1 MLRLEIPRVG
11 LSAIVLEGVGSRTLR
26 VAIGHVPGTSWPGQP
41 GNVVIVGH
49 RDTFFRPLRK
59 IQKCDEVSLVT
70 TALTYHYRVSSIEV
84 IDSHDMKTLRFHG
97 KDELTL
103 ITCYPFSYLGPAP
116 KRFVVHAEP
125 LYAQGKR
132 PISAPCDWHS
142 GGHKSPADDPEF

>member
-11 LSAIVLEGVGSRTLR
+11 LSTIVLEGVGSRTLR

-59 IQKCDEVSLVT
+59 IRLCDEVSLE
-70 TALTYHYRVSSIEV
+70 TADHTYHYRVSAFEIVDRDNLSV
-84 IDSHDMKTLRFHG
+84 LRFHG

-116 KRFVVHAEP
+116 KRFVIHAEP
-125 LYAQGKR
+125 LLAKGK
-132 PISAPCDWHS
+132 C
-142 GGHKSPADDPEF
+142 